1 MSNSAIPWTAACQAS
16 CPAQLPRVG
25 SNSCS
30 LITTSFCAALFSFRI
45 FYLLNISIR
54 IFSSVLALHIRWS
67 KYWSFSISPSNKY
80 SRLISFRINWFDLL
94 AVQGTLKRLLQYH
107 SSKASILHHSALW
120 SNSHIHIYNSWKNHS
135 FD

>member
-30 LITTSFCAALFSFRI
+30 LITTSFCAALFSYRI

-54 IFSSVLALHIRWS
+54 IFSSVLSLHIMWS
-67 KYWSFSISPSNKY
+67 KYWSFSISPSNEY

-94 AVQGTLKRLLQYH
+94 AVQGILFLFVCFCLFFVLIFTLFYFT
-107 SSKASILHHSALW
+107 ILYWFCHTLT
-120 SNSHIHIYNSWKNHS
+120 
-135 FD
+135 